1 MATDT
6 LLQLRSALKDLDK
19 EDPNFFLLL
28 GAHDMVVN
36 SLIDLAKTAAIT
48 QDVNNDKNY
57 ELGSIVYVPRLI
69 KGVILTDIA
78 IVISKDYCDEG
89 NLEYIDVV
97 FLRPQNAYES
107 VSSGSRYPACQI
119 KPNAITLYNKQV
131 KDLDNVRVGAD
142 VLVKPPGLEYWTNAS
157 VVKFDDAAKQ
167 VTVKI
172 VPDNFTVTIPCDISS
187 ICPVL
192 AHPNAHPKR
201 ATHSTVDEDEAFSGS
216 AHYIDTSSLPANR
229 SSSSS
234 SSLVS
239 FDSLV
244 GLGDWERHTKGIGS
258 KLMHRMGYKRYVM

>member
-6 LLQLRSALKDLDK
+6 LLQLRSALKDLNKD
-19 EDPNFFLLL
+19 DANFTLLL
-28 GAHDMVVN
+28 GAHDMVAN

-48 QDVNNDKNY
+48 PDVNSDKSY
-57 ELGSIVYVPRLI
+57 ELGSIVYAPRFV

-78 IVISKDYCDEG
+78 IVISKDCCDEG

-97 FLRPQNAYES
+97 FLRPQNAYEA
-107 VSSGSRYPACQI
+107 VSSGSRYPASQI
-119 KPNAITLYNKQV
+119 KPNAISLYNKQM

-157 VVKFDDAAKQ
+157 VVWFDDAAKQ

-172 VPDNFTVTIPCDISS
+172 MPDNFTVTIPCDISS
-187 ICPVL
+187 ICPTL
-192 AHPNAHPKR
+192 AHPSAHPKH
-201 ATHSTVDEDEAFSGS
+201 AAHFTVDDDEAYSGS

-234 SSLVS
+234 SLVS
-239 FDSLV
+239 FDSLI

-258 KLMHRMGYKRYVM
+258 KLMHRMGYKRCVI